1 MIFGL
6 SDELIFPPPYLARED
21 GLLAIGGDLSVE
33 RLLLAYGQGI
43 FPWYTEEDPILWW
56 APDPRLVLEPRLFH
70 MPRRLARS
78 IRQGQF
84 QVTFDTSFAQV
95 IRACSAPRPGKE
107 QGTWLVPEMI
117 EAYIRL
123 HEAGYAHSVECWRD
137 GMLAGGLYGVA
148 LGKIFFGESM
158 FSRAANSSKVAL
170 AHLVTLLRHWGFDLI
185 DCQMT
190 TSHLLSL
197 GAREMPGYEFHRR
210 LELHVC
216 QPTRLGPWTEAA
228 ALKNGR
234 P

>member
-6 SDELIFPPPYLARED
+6 NDSLIFPPAYLARED

-56 APDPRLVLEPRLFH
+56 APDPRLVLEPEKFH
-70 MPRRLARS
+70 LSKRLARI

-84 QVTFDTSFAQV
+84 RVTFDTAFAQV
-95 IRACSAPRPGKE
+95 IRACSMPRPGKE

-123 HEAGYAHSVECWRD
+123 HEAGYAHSVECWQ
-137 GMLAGGLYGVA
+137 GETLAGGLYGVA
-148 LGKIFFGESM
+148 LGRVFFGESM
-158 FSRAANSSKVAL
+158 FASVSNSSKVAL
-170 AHLVTLLRHWGFDLI
+170 AQLVTLLQQWEFALI

-190 TSHLLSL
+190 TSHLMSL
-197 GAREMPGYEFHRR
+197 GAREMPGCEFYRR
-210 LELHVC
+210 LEKHIPLAGHE
-216 QPTRLGPWTEAA
+216 GPWTEA
-228 ALKNGR
+228 LTKK
-234 P
+234 

>member
-56 APDPRLVLEPRLFH
+56 APDPRLVLEPKDFH
-70 MPRRLARS
+70 LSKRLARI

-84 QVTFDTSFAQV
+84 RVTFDTAFTRV
-95 IRACSAPRPGKE
+95 INACSCPRPGKE

-123 HEAGYAHSVECWRD
+123 HEAGFAHSVECWQ
-137 GMLAGGLYGVA
+137 GETLAGGLYGVA
-148 LGKIFFGESM
+148 LGRIFFGESM
-158 FSRAANSSKVAL
+158 FSSVANGSKVAL
-170 AHLVTLLRHWGFDLI
+170 AHLVALLGRWEFDLI

-190 TSHLLSL
+190 TSHLISL
-197 GAREMPGYEFHRR
+197 GAREMAGYEFYSR
-210 LELHVC
+210 LEHHV
-216 QPTRLGPWTEAA
+216 PLPGRLGSWTD
-228 ALKNGR
+228 LHL
-234 P
+234 

>member
-6 SDELIFPPPYLARED
+6 TGDLIFPPPYLARED

-56 APDPRLVLEPRLFH
+56 APDPRLVLEPEKFH
-70 MPRRLARS
+70 LAKRLARV
-78 IRQGQF
+78 IRQGRF
-84 QVTFDTSFAQV
+84 HVTFDTAFEQV
-95 IRACSAPRPGKE
+95 IRACAVPRAGKE

-123 HEAGYAHSVECWRD
+123 HEAGYAHSVECWQ
-137 GMLAGGLYGVA
+137 GETLAGGLYGVA
-148 LGKIFFGESM
+148 LGGVFFGESM
-158 FSRAANSSKVAL
+158 FARVSDSSKVAM
-170 AHLVTLLRHWGFDLI
+170 AHLVKLLRQWQFALI

-197 GAREMPGYEFHRR
+197 GAREMPGYEFYSR
-210 LELHVC
+210 LEKYVPL
-216 QPTRLGPWTEAA
+216 P
-228 ALKNGR
+228 GR
-234 P
+234 PGSWTGALTKK